1 MSLIGLRGLIFRITS
16 PRYRDLR
23 RTAEMSRIHLG
34 RFNIASVGAVYASGE
49 PATALE
55 ELRRRAA
62 REGTS
67 LTAMHPRSILA
78 LRVALHAMV
87 DLTAPNALVTW
98 GLSSSNLESDD
109 FTRCQEVA
117 AVAAQRGAEAVR
129 WASATGKGQSL
140 AIYLERLLPG
150 STVEIAQ
157 EFILSRE
164 MLAALDAGADL
175 VKLIPELQGL
185 QT

>member
-1 MSLIGLRGLIFRITS
+1 
-16 PRYRDLR
+16 
-23 RTAEMSRIHLG
+23 
-34 RFNIASVGAVYASGE
+34 
-49 PATALE
+49 
-55 ELRRRAA
+55 
-62 REGTS
+62 
-67 LTAMHPRSILA
+67 
-78 LRVALHAMV
+78 MV

-140 AIYLERLLPG
+140 AIYIERLLPG
-150 STVEIAQ
+150 SIVEIAQ

-164 MLAALDAGADL
+164 MLAALDAGAELAEL
-175 VKLIPELQGL
+175 VPELQDL
-185 QT
+185 QR